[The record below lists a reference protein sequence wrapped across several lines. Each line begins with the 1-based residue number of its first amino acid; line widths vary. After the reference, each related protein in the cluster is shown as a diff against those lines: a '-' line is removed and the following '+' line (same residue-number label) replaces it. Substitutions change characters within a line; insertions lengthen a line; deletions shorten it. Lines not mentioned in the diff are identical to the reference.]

1 MSSSLPLASQP
12 SLPPAILES
21 YDRLKVEAGWMVLQ
35 GYSAIQITGDDRKG
49 WLQGQVTNNLRTFD
63 AGAASAFCICQPT
76 GQILAAC
83 DAWALSDRV
92 ILTTENTCV
101 GEVLR
106 RVDTMVIVED
116 VVAEPLDESHELVTI
131 QGPMATQILGTLTEL
146 PALNAGTATIGGE
159 EVAVLRSDRT
169 GLGGWDVL
177 LPGKGSKAR
186 KALEEAFGALDPVA
200 FEIARLEAG
209 IPRWGADMNA
219 RTLPPEMGPWFEA
232 RHVSYSKGCYTGQEV
247 LMRMH
252 SRGHANRQWVCL
264 ESDEPLEAGLSVRH
278 PARPDAGTVTS
289 VVNSPDYGYLA
300 SAMLRR
306 EVVAPNEGVSVETP
320 SGRVEARIRPFPL
333 QPIA

>member
-1 MSSSLPLASQP
+1 MSSSLSLASQP
-12 SLPPAILES
+12 SLPHAILES
-21 YDRLKVEAGWMVLQ
+21 YDRLKVEAGWAVLQ
-35 GYSAIQITGDDRKG
+35 GFSAIQLTGEDRKG
-49 WLQGQVTNNLRTFD
+49 WLQGQVTNDLRAFD
-63 AGAASAFCICQPT
+63 PGAAGAFCICQPT
-76 GQILAAC
+76 GQILAVC
-83 DAWALSDRV
+83 DAWAFPERI
-92 ILTTENTCV
+92 ILTTETACV

-116 VVAEPLDESHELVTI
+116 VAAEPLDESHELLTI
-131 QGPMATQILGTLTEL
+131 QGPMATQILATLADL
-146 PALNAGTATIGGE
+146 PTLDAGVARIAGE

-177 LPGKGSKAR
+177 VSAKDGRAR
-186 KALEEAFGALDPVA
+186 KAIENAFGELDPVA

-209 IPRWGADMNA
+209 IPRWGIDMNA

-232 RHVSYSKGCYTGQEV
+232 RHVSYNKGCYTGQEV

-264 ESDEPLEAGLSVRH
+264 ESGEPLEAGSPVRH
-278 PARPDAGTVTS
+278 PARADAGTLTS

-306 EVVAPNEGVSVETP
+306 EVVAPGEGVWVET
-320 SGRVEARIRPFPL
+320 SSCRVEARIRPFPL